1 MHISPAMTDDYIPVT
16 GSDVFLLPFLCD
28 SMDPK
33 EYIFRPHNI
42 NLALYKRIIQLV
54 EKIYKIETVMKPQL
68 KLLKIR

>member
-1 MHISPAMTDDYIPVT
+1 
-16 GSDVFLLPFLCD
+16 
-28 SMDPK
+28 MDPK